1 MLITYTQEFL
11 SLVEHDTVTNLEG
24 MWLQNSFNMSALR
37 KCDTFALNLFYL
49 SLPSLKENQQ
59 VPFFPSSK
67 GHKQKLKNMAV
78 LLEVD
83 EQEHSVWLLTL
94 MSTHW

>member
-37 KCDTFALNLFYL
+37 KCDTFALNLF
-49 SLPSLKENQQ
+49 
-59 VPFFPSSK
+59 
-67 GHKQKLKNMAV
+67 
-78 LLEVD
+78 
-83 EQEHSVWLLTL
+83 
-94 MSTHW
+94 